1 MPQHLEGGISLT
13 YDWTGRKPYSYGR
26 EWGLSGQLEL
36 KSGDTKYFRES
47 RHNFRRNHQFRERS
61 SIAKMSDII
70 AAPRAFL

>member
-36 KSGDTKYFRES
+36 KSGDTKYHHQNFGREATLP
-47 RHNFRRNHQFRERS
+47 RF
-61 SIAKMSDII
+61 